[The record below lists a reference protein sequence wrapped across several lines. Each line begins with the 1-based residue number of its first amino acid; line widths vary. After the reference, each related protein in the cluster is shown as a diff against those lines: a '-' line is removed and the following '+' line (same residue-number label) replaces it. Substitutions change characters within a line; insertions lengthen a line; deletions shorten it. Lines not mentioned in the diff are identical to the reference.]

1 MVKLLSVSELAE
13 RIRRTDTAVYGLRQ
27 RGGLPPAA
35 LLAGRLGWRDDEIE
49 SWLAGIYAAEPVG
62 PSDASAWVAGV
73 PLLTLTETAAAIGRT
88 ARTIRHM
95 RAAGDAPRGAVVGGQ
110 LLFRADD
117 VSAFVD
123 YRSRQYAPTGP
134 RAATG
139 AGQ

>member
-13 RIRRTDTAVYGLRQ
+13 RIRRTDTAVYGLRK

-35 LLAGRLGWRDDEIE
+35 LLAGRLGWRDDDIE

-62 PSDASAWVAGV
+62 PSDAAEWVAGV
-73 PLLTLTETAAAIGRT
+73 PLLTLAETAAAIGRST
-88 ARTIRHM
+88 RTIRHM

-123 YRSRQYAPTGP
+123 YRSRLYAPT
-134 RAATG
+134 ATPTPTG
-139 AGQ
+139 VRQ